1 MDPPGRSRGGKAR
14 TLEESLGHLGAR
26 APCSTRDR
34 GLFSPRPALVT
45 GRSRGRSRRFGGG
58 VHELHLAEVWREPA
72 SNEALREAALRSRA
86 ATARFGADG
95 GGLFTA
101 RTARTL
107 PTKECECR
115 AHDCRPEHYLWG
127 DKRLIPARRQRSNRA
142 FSNSSSSV
150 ICAKSSR
157 LGRLGAC
164 ELVLV
169 HADVA
174 AEDGRLAI
182 NRASADACRY
192 DC

>member
-1 MDPPGRSRGGKAR
+1 LKKALATSRPERPVPP
-14 TLEESLGHLGAR
+14 
-26 APCSTRDR
+26 DR

-45 GRSRGRSRRFGGG
+45 GRSRGRSRRFGAG
-58 VHELHLAEVWREPA
+58 VHELHLAGGRREPA
-72 SNEALREAALRSRA
+72 PNEALREAALRSRA
-86 ATARFGADG
+86 ATARLEAD

-107 PTKECECR
+107 PTKVCECG

-169 HADVA
+169 HADVV
-174 AEDGRLAI
+174 AEYGRWSI
-182 NRASADACRY
+182 GN
-192 DC
+192 